1 MKKNILFVCHTTHKD
16 WLYSDSCLVKNIN
29 WLVDDQYTI
38 PSDCTAKFR
47 YRQPDQEVHL
57 EFIDPTTVMVRYPQ
71 KISAITCGQEAVFY
85 DGKICLGG
93 GVIEEVYRDG
103 NDLNQTIIHRY
114 EESNHAN

>member
-1 MKKNILFVCHTTHKD
+1 
-16 WLYSDSCLVKNIN
+16 
-29 WLVDDQYTI
+29 
-38 PSDCTAKFR
+38 
-47 YRQPDQEVHL
+47 
-57 EFIDPTTVMVRYPQ
+57 MVRYPQ